1 MQRQTG
7 RYERTHFGGE
17 EVAAFVPEPLP
28 PQNPPLTLDGALLKR
43 LHRAEDAL
51 RRLDLAGEMVP
62 SLDWFIYAFVRK
74 EAVLSSQ
81 IEGTQA
87 TLVDLLTF
95 EAEESPPP
103 NADIEE
109 VCNYLDALGFARSQ
123 IADPHGLPLS
133 LRLLNETHKHL
144 MRGVRGAT
152 KQPGQIRW
160 SQNWIGGSRPG
171 NAMYVPPPPSLLPEL
186 LSSLEKY
193 IHHDDGLPPL
203 VRAGLLH
210 VQFETIHPYLDG
222 NGRIGRLLVTLLL
235 EHWKLLT
242 KPLLYLSLFL
252 KRHRTEYYR
261 LLNAV
266 RKEGEWEPW
275 IDFFL
280 DGVATI
286 SEEATASARDL
297 FALVATDRERV
308 LSHDSASVA
317 AIRLFEALPRH
328 PIVSVAT
335 AMRLLQ
341 TSKPTAT
348 RAIEVLS
355 EADILQESTGKKR
368 DRSFAYH
375 RYLERL
381 RDGTEL
387 GVADEIAH
395 VSRELR
401 I

>member
-28 PQNPPLTLDGALLKR
+28 PKNPPLTLDSALLKR

-95 EAEESPPP
+95 ESEESPPP

-171 NAMYVPPPPSLLPEL
+171 NAMYVPPPPSLLPDL

-308 LSHDSASVA
+308 LSHDSTSVA

-348 RAIEVLS
+348 RAIEVLG
-355 EADILQESTGKKR
+355 EAGILQESTGKKR

-381 RDGTEL
+381 RDGTEA
-387 GVADEIAH
+387 G
-395 VSRELR
+395 
-401 I
+401 

>member
-1 MQRQTG
+1 MLRHVG
-7 RYERTHFGGE
+7 THSC
-17 EVAAFVPEPLP
+17 
-28 PQNPPLTLDGALLKR
+28 
-43 LHRAEDAL
+43 
-51 RRLDLAGEMVP
+51 LA
-62 SLDWFIYAFVRK
+62 
-74 EAVLSSQ
+74 
-81 IEGTQA
+81 A

-95 EAEESPPP
+95 ESEESPPP

-109 VCNYLDALGFARSQ
+109 VCNYLDALSFARTQ
-123 IADPHGLPLS
+123 LADPHGLPLS
-133 LRLLNETHKHL
+133 MRLLNETHRHL

-355 EADILQESTGKKR
+355 DADILQESTGKKR
-368 DRSFAYH
+368 DRSFADH
-375 RYLERL
+375 RNLERL

-387 GVADEIAH
+387 GVLI
-395 VSRELR
+395 R
-401 I
+401 

>member
-28 PQNPPLTLDGALLKR
+28 PQNPPLTLDSALLKR

-95 EAEESPPP
+95 ESEESPPP

-235 EHWKLLT
+235 EHWKLLS

-275 IDFFL
+275 LDFFL

-297 FALVATDRERV
+297 FALVANDRERV
-308 LSHDSASVA
+308 LPHESASVA

-348 RAIEVLS
+348 RAIEALID
-355 EADILQESTGKKR
+355 ADVLQESTGKKR

-381 RDGTEL
+381 RDGTET
-387 GVADEIAH
+387 GSVASAGNEIK
-395 VSRELR
+395 VSER
-401 I
+401 